1 MSFILGTESFG
12 GILNI
17 YKMDTTMTTTG
28 VSTGLDIMKQISL
41 INPILALLLLLLFA
55 AVYVLYKKL
64 SAKEEEIK
72 GLNLLLTNKEDEEK
86 LTELKNLIL
95 RLTDI
100 EEEQNTTMTNYYSK
114 FDRIGDELNRLSI
127 KLDSLKV

>member
-1 MSFILGTESFG
+1 
-12 GILNI
+12 
-17 YKMDTTMTTTG
+17 MDTTMTTSG

-64 SAKEEEIK
+64 SVKEEEIK
-72 GLNLLLTNKEDEEK
+72 ALNLLLTNKEDEGK
-86 LTELKNLIL
+86 LSELKNLIL

-127 KLDSLKV
+127 KMDNLPTLTKP